1 MIPVC
6 GDSAMA
12 IVDRRSAKTPR
23 PKRPEELRAISAGRE
38 DSRCDDSLRFSRQAH
53 ADKRQAR
60 SKSAAIRRVE
70 SANPSHVPQAPAPIR
85 MLTKPAPAV
94 EETSARRSRRKA
106 RALVRAEIINWPTTL
121 PGKVPGF
128 GLVL

>member
-70 SANPSHVPQAPAPIR
+70 SANPSHVPQAPAQIR

-94 EETSARRSRRKA
+94 EDQRARRSCRTA
-106 RALVRAEIINWPTTL
+106 CALDPEAIINIRET
-121 PGKVPGF
+121 
-128 GLVL
+128 

>member
-12 IVDRRSAKTPR
+12 IVDQRFAKTPKQ
-23 PKRPEELRAISAGRE
+23 KRPEELRAISAGRE

-60 SKSAAIRRVE
+60 LKFVVSRRVE
-70 SANPSHVPQAPAPIR
+70 SASQPHVPQAPTPMR
-85 MLTKPAPAV
+85 MLMKPAPPV
-94 EETSARRSRRKA
+94 EGTSAQRS
-106 RALVRAEIINWPTTL
+106 
-121 PGKVPGF
+121 
-128 GLVL
+128 